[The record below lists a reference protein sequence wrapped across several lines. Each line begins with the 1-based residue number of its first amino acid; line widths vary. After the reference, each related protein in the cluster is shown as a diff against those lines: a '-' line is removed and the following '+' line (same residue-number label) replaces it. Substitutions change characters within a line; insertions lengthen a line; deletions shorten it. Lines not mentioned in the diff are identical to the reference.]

1 MFDNLQPYGL
11 YVACQAPLSMGFS
24 MQEYW
29 SGLPCPPPRDLPN
42 LRIKPESR
50 MSPALAGRFFTTSA
64 TWEAQTIQKIIVKRK
79 KKQNKTNKTKN
90 IYIYIYTFPFHLV
103 CLFFHPKFPCQ
114 RNHCSNFFFTL
125 PMVLSAHISIY
136 IS

>member
-11 YVACQAPLSMGFS
+11 YVACQASLSMGFS
-24 MQEYW
+24 VQECW

-42 LRIKPESR
+42 LRIKPESL

-79 KKQNKTNKTKN
+79 KK
-90 IYIYIYTFPFHLV
+90 IYIYIYTHFPF
-103 CLFFHPKFPCQ
+103 
-114 RNHCSNFFFTL
+114 T
-125 PMVLSAHISIY
+125 LSAFSFIPNFHARGITVPISSSPSQWY
-136 IS
+136 FLHT

>member
-1 MFDNLQPYGL
+1 MLSRFSHVQHFATLWT
-11 YVACQAPLSMGFS
+11 VACQAPLFMGFF

-42 LRIKPESR
+42 LRIKPESL
-50 MSPALAGRFFTTSA
+50 MSPVFACRFFTTIA

-79 KKQNKTNKTKN
+79 KKIY

-114 RNHCSNFFFTL
+114 RTHCSNFFFTL
-125 PMVLSAHISIY
+125 PVVLSAHISIY
-136 IS
+136 IYIS